1 MGTLRLREG
10 RDWSKGT
17 PRVGCVSRAVDLE
30 AGRAGAVGRGLRGP
44 LPAPGAPLAAGAP
57 LGCRVLRAKTN
68 TSHKRP
74 LCGADPRP
82 PAPPP
87 PGQSRLCAR
96 PAAPVAQAILI
107 SVWVC
112 AGRWESKPP
121 FFQRPRLPP
130 PGSPG
135 LRVPLL
141 AAAGSGAFPGRRL
154 EFESRLLQPRDPGY
168 VLGALSLSFP
178 INNSTHLVSQPLT
191 CGWEGLHQKI
201 AGRALGQGIK
211 NPS

>member
-1 MGTLRLREG
+1 MGCG
-10 RDWSKGT
+10 
-17 PRVGCVSRAVDLE
+17 SRAVDLE
-30 AGRAGAVGRGLRGP
+30 AGRTGAISRGLRGP
-44 LPAPGAPLAAGAP
+44 LPAPGPPLAAGAP

-74 LCGADPRP
+74 LCGEDPRP

-112 AGRWESKPP
+112 AGRWESKPQ
-121 FFQRPRLPP
+121 FFQRPRLLP

-154 EFESRLLQPRDPGY
+154 EFESRLLQPRYPGY
-168 VLGALSLSFP
+168 VLGSLSLSFP
-178 INNSTHLVSQPLT
+178 INNSTHLVSQPLNVWLGGFT
-191 CGWEGLHQKI
+191 SENRRASLGARHQKPF
-201 AGRALGQGIK
+201 LGERR
-211 NPS
+211 PRL